1 MSDTSSKIGV
11 KLPYF
16 HRTLSPEDSALIG
29 DITPKPIVEQS
40 TMTTSGK
47 ISNASAWNAA
57 QTWEERDVSSW
68 AKTTLCTVLNENLNT
83 VKVGNYS
90 LKYLSFDNVKGEAQI
105 THIRG
110 TARFLFEMSFSFKFS
125 LHDASVDKKYEGKMD
140 VTDVIND
147 QLDDVDISLESWSV
161 GKSPPGADQKNIKTF
176 LTGSSVKKSLKEIIL
191 KFSKMHT
198 EI

>member
-1 MSDTSSKIGV
+1 MSDSSKAGV

-29 DITPKPIVEQS
+29 DITPKPIVES
-40 TMTTSGK
+40 TGTTTSGK

-68 AKTTLCTVLNENLNT
+68 AESKLSKVLNENLST
-83 VKVGNYS
+83 IKVGNYS
-90 LKYLSFDNVKGEAQI
+90 VKFASFDDVKGEAQI

-110 TARFLFEMSFSFKFS
+110 TARFLYEMSFCFKFS
-125 LHDASVDKKYEGKMD
+125 FHDTSTDKKYEGKMD
-140 VTDVIND
+140 VRDVIND
-147 QLDDVDISLESWSV
+147 QLDDMDISLESWSA
-161 GKSPPGADQKNIKTF
+161 GKAPPGTDQKNIKSF
-176 LTGSSVKKSLKEIIL
+176 LTGSNVKKFLKEIIT